1 LYTHFYIKKMNADI
15 FAVAISN
22 VLFGF
27 VAGMAVEA
35 FSSKFQIET
44 LNVSI
49 QKAINTMFKKDKQ
62 IDELTLELEAM
73 KNQYS
78 KLYEA
83 TETSRR
89 AFERVKDLP
98 PPCSPLMRSEHYM
111 DDSDLPRVDFPNPQT
126 PISTCVPSSKD

>member
-1 LYTHFYIKKMNADI
+1 MNADI
-15 FAVAISN
+15 VAVAISN

-27 VAGMAVEA
+27 IAGMAVEA
-35 FSSKFQIET
+35 FSSKLQIET
-44 LNVSI
+44 LNASI

-78 KLYEA
+78 QLYEA

-89 AFERVKDLP
+89 AFESVKDLP
-98 PPCSPLMRSEHYM
+98 PPCSPLMRCGHYV
-111 DDSDLPRVDFPNPQT
+111 DHEDLPRLVESPIPQT
-126 PISTCVPSSKD
+126 PISTCVPGSKD